1 MKHIQFE
8 ESTVMNELARIAS
21 EKGIVKVAQDPM
33 DFMSQPSKPTSPNI
47 NRLLKGDAT
56 VTFNEVWPEV
66 YPYLNY
72 VYKFESKGNM
82 LDFNTK
88 VAPVISKLEQL
99 IINHFRA
106 SQDMTGAKKYLSDLA
121 KMQTPQKGN
130 ASAPMASNN
139 DDSFNATANEYQSKH
154 TKKKADKNGT
164 NDLYNVTKE
173 TGEDLVE
180 KAHPGGGTKTELTH
194 SKTDE
199 NLVETIVEQQQRDIE
214 VANKVPKGTY
224 ATLKSLHNAL
234 SKMGHSE
241 KLNELDAIINI
252 IATPQDILNEELST
266 LSDKLDQK
274 GYHKVANKVDR
285 ILHFVNTTNP
295 KKKL

>member
-8 ESTVMNELARIAS
+8 ESTGMNELARIAS

-285 ILHFVNTTNP
+285 ILHFVNTTKP